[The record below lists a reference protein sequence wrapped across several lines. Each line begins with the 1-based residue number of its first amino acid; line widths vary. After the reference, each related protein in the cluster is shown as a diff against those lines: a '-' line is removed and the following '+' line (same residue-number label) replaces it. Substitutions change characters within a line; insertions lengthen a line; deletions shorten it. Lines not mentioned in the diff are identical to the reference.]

1 MSAWDLLIGQDEV
14 VAHLSR
20 AAAAAHGEDAENHVD
35 AMTHAWL
42 ITGPPGSGRS
52 SAAVCF
58 AMALLCPDRGCGECV
73 DCRSVS
79 HRAHVD
85 VEIIRPEGLSYRTG
99 ETRELVHR
107 ASIAPARGGW
117 HVMIIE
123 DADRLTE
130 SANNVLLK
138 AIEEP
143 PPHTVWVLCA
153 PSTEDVLA
161 TIRSRCRV
169 MRLRTPDVADV
180 AAALV
185 ERNEVDPA
193 MAAFAARAAQ
203 GHIGRARA
211 LATDEGARL
220 RRQEILRIP
229 TQSDDLASCFV
240 TAGNVLEAA
249 TEDARSQTDPLDEK
263 ERVDLLR
270 AYGEGGEGKGI
281 ARTPRGAKGAVKELE
296 ERQTSRRTRT
306 VRDSLDRALVDLL
319 AFYRDVLVLQIGADV
334 GLVNDEMRTQ
344 LVQMASRS
352 TPELTRTRID
362 VVDEARLALHANV
375 APLLALESLVVGLRS
390 EQGR

>member
-1 MSAWDLLIGQDEV
+1 MSAWDLLIGQSGV
-14 VAHLSR
+14 VAELDR
-20 AAAAAHGEDAENHVD
+20 AASAAHTDPGGRHSG

-42 ITGPPGSGRS
+42 VTGPPGSGRS
-52 SAAVCF
+52 NAAIAF
-58 AMALLCPDRGCGECV
+58 AMALMCPEGGCGECV
-73 DCRSVS
+73 DCRSVARRS
-79 HRAHVD
+79 HVD

-99 ETRELVHR
+99 ETRELVRR

-153 PSTEDVLA
+153 PSTEDVLP

-169 MRLRTPDVADV
+169 VRLRTPD
-180 AAALV
+180 AAAVTAALI
-185 ERNEVDPA
+185 ERDEVDPA

-211 LATDEGARL
+211 LATDEGARI

-229 TQSDDLASCFV
+229 TQSEDLASCF
-240 TAGNVLEAA
+240 AAAANVLEAA
-249 TEDARSQTDPLDEK
+249 TEDAKSQTDPQDEK
-263 ERVDLLR
+263 ERSNLLR

-281 ARTPRGAKGAVKELE
+281 SRTPRGAKGAVKELE
-296 ERQTSRRTRT
+296 DRQTSRRTRT
-306 VRDSLDRALVDLL
+306 VRDSLDRALIDLL
-319 AFYRDVLVLQIGADV
+319 SFYRDVLVMQTGAEV

-344 LVQMASRS
+344 LVQVASRS
-352 TPELTRTRID
+352 TPESTRRRID
-362 VVDEARLALHANV
+362 VVSDARLALHANV
-375 APLLALESLVVGLRS
+375 APLLALEALVVGLRS
-390 EQGR
+390 EQRS